1 VGWPDPFEGIDV
13 AEVLRAAMR
22 AGADWAELFVEERD
36 VQTVRL
42 SGGVVETG
50 SDRDVGAAVRVVS
63 GGTAGLAYT
72 SRLTT
77 AELVKTA
84 KVAAAAV
91 SPTSAAHAGP
101 RALTRS
107 AVKAPQVARMPP
119 SEVSTAAKVQLLR
132 RANEAAR
139 SHDAAV
145 REVSAVHVD
154 VTQNVLVANSDGTLA
169 RDSRVRT
176 RLTCR
181 VTARRDG
188 RLENGFDGPGIGG
201 GMELYEA
208 DPPEHIATRAAE
220 RAVHALGGHEPPG
233 GDTTVVLG
241 PGGGGLLLHEACGH
255 GLEADGLSRDSSIY
269 ARTRGRRIASR
280 LVTAVDDPSQMTGF
294 GSYGVDDEGRS
305 STPTVLIQAGV
316 QVGVLSD
323 SATATRL
330 GGLMTANGR
339 RASYAHPPLPR
350 MSNTY
355 IEPGNDHPASVLAD
369 VRRGV
374 YVTRLRGG
382 DVNMVTGDFA
392 FNAAEAYLIEGGRL
406 TRPLSAVALIGN
418 APAALE
424 AVDAVCSDLAFT
436 QALCGKE
443 DQWVPVSYG
452 APTVRIARLT
462 VAGQG

>member
-1 VGWPDPFEGIDV
+1 
-13 AEVLRAAMR
+13 MR
-22 AGADWAELFVEERD
+22 AGAGWAELFVEERD

-63 GGTAGLAYT
+63 GDAVGLAYT
-72 SRLTT
+72 NRLTT
-77 AELVKTA
+77 AELMETA
-84 KVAAAAV
+84 KVASAAA
-91 SPTSAAHAGP
+91 SLMPAATARP
-101 RALTRS
+101 CDLTRS
-107 AVKAPQVARMPP
+107 PVKAPQVARVPP
-119 SEVSTAAKVQLLR
+119 SDVSAAAKVQLLR
-132 RANEAAR
+132 RADEAAR
-139 SHDAAV
+139 SYDPAV
-145 REVSAVHVD
+145 RGVTAIHVD
-154 VTQNVLVANSDGTLA
+154 VTQRILVASTGGRLS

-181 VTARRDG
+181 VTARRG
-188 RLENGFDGPGIGG
+188 SRLENGFDGPGVGG
-201 GMELYEA
+201 GMELYDD
-208 DPPEHIATRAAE
+208 DPPEHIATRAAQ
-220 RAVHALGGHEPPG
+220 RAVHALDGHEPPG

-255 GLEADGLSRDSSIY
+255 GLEADGLTRDSSIY
-269 ARTRGRRIASR
+269 ARTMGRRIASR
-280 LVTAVDDPSQMTGF
+280 LVNAVDDPSQAAGF
-294 GSYGVDDEGRS
+294 GSYGVDDEGRE

-330 GGLMTANGR
+330 GGLTTANGR

-355 IEPGNDHPASVLAD
+355 VEPGSDDPAAVLED
-369 VRRGV
+369 VRSGV

-392 FNAAEAYLIEGGRL
+392 FNATEAYLIEDGQL
-406 TRPLSAVALIGN
+406 TRPLMGVALIGN
-418 APAALE
+418 GPAALE
-424 AVDAVCSDLAFT
+424 AVDAVCSDTAFT

-443 DQWVPVSYG
+443 DQWIPVSYG
-452 APTVRIARLT
+452 APTMRISRLT